1 MAAKH
6 HTVISLFSGAGGLDF
21 GFEAASFRTRAA
33 VEIDKDAC
41 ITMRSN
47 DRWPVIENSIYDVTS
62 EEILDTAK
70 LRCGD
75 ADVLIGG
82 PPCQPF
88 SKSGT
93 WKSGDTKRLKDPRAN
108 TLNAYM
114 RVLEETQP
122 KAFLL
127 ENVEGMAYK
136 SKSEGLEF
144 LLSQVQAIN
153 KRTGT
158 NYKPK
163 WRVLL
168 AADYG
173 VPQLRSRFIMVAG
186 REGQDFRFP
195 EPTHGADQT
204 ESHLTA
210 WDALAD
216 VAPGLDEEL
225 SLRGKWADLV
235 PSIPEGNNYLFHTE
249 RGNGEPLFGWRR
261 RYWSFLLKLAKKHPS
276 WTVQAQPGPAIGP
289 FHWDNRY
296 LSMRELCRIQTF
308 PDAVSVIGNRSAVQ
322 KQVGNAVPSLLG
334 EVLAREIRTQLLGR
348 RKPKGPLH
356 LLPTRQVK
364 VPQPRQP
371 EKVPSKYLDL
381 RGEHSAHP
389 GTGKGFGA
397 LANQHGQLLL
407 PLPE

>member
-1 MAAKH
+1 MGKRLS
-6 HTVISLFSGAGGLDF
+6 TVSLYTGAGGLDF
-21 GFEAASFRTRAA
+21 GFEAAGFQTRAA

-41 ITMRSN
+41 LTMRSN

-70 LRCGD
+70 LRAGD

-93 WKSGDTKRLKDPRAN
+93 WKSRDTKRLKDPRAN
-108 TLNAYM
+108 TLNAYL
-114 RVLEETQP
+114 RVLEDTQP

-136 SKSEGLEF
+136 SKSEGLDL
-144 LLSQVQAIN
+144 LLSQVAAIN
-153 KRTGT
+153 KRTGS

-163 WRVLL
+163 WQVLL

-186 REGQDFRFP
+186 RDGQEFRFP
-195 EPTHGADQT
+195 KPTHGGDQA
-204 ESHLTA
+204 ERHLTA

-216 VAPGLDEEL
+216 VRPGQQEEL
-225 SLRGKWADLV
+225 SLRGKWADLLG
-235 PSIPEGNNYLFHTE
+235 SIPEGSNYLFHTE
-249 RGNGEPLFGWRR
+249 RGSGELLFGWRR
-261 RYWSFLLKLAKKHPS
+261 RYWSFLLKLAKNQPS
-276 WTVQAQPGPAIGP
+276 WTVQARPGPAIGP
-289 FHWDNRY
+289 FHWDNRH
-296 LSMRELCRIQTF
+296 LSKRELCRIQTF
-308 PDAVSVIGNRSAVQ
+308 PDEIDVIGHRSAVQ

-348 RKPKGPLH
+348 RRPIGALR
-356 LLPTRQVK
+356 LLP
-364 VPQPRQP
+364 PRQP
-371 EKVPSKYLDL
+371 SCPGPRRRGKVPSKYLSL
-381 RGEHSAHP
+381 RGNHSAHP

-397 LANQHGQLLL
+397 IAGL
-407 PLPE
+407 